1 MSNDYNDNYISV
13 HIMCNNYNYHPIM
26 SNDYNDNYI
35 SVHIMCDN
43 YNYHPN
49 YEQWL

>member
-1 MSNDYNDNYISV
+1 MSDDYNDNYITI
-13 HIMCNNYNYHPIM
+13 HTI

-43 YNYHPN
+43 YNYHPT
-49 YEQWL
+49 YERWL

>member
-1 MSNDYNDNYISV
+1 MSDDYNDSYITIHTLSNDYY
-13 HIMCNNYNYHPIM
+13 
-26 SNDYNDNYI
+26 DNYI